1 MAKSLPYVGLGDR
14 DICRSSAAAAS
25 AADWASKVAIIDMDL
40 YVTEEPALAFCL
52 LCKEIDQVDG
62 QSFTVTPEGN

>member
-1 MAKSLPYVGLGDR
+1 
-14 DICRSSAAAAS
+14 
-25 AADWASKVAIIDMDL
+25 MDL

-52 LCKEIDQVDG
+52 LCKEIDEVDG